1 MCCDSANCYRQ
12 KVERFEQ
19 SGDDNLGPIRAPMHP
34 AWIRW
39 LPCSVELFRVV
50 PSLDPFPITWWDEL
64 SGDDDTNIWDEPV
77 WCDPGDVDDWISEA
91 QENMPGTSREVAE
104 KEARDEYEH
113 TTQERS
119 ERIDRFTTAC
129 KRAEVRVPHTVRQL
143 LQFLVDIGLYR
154 EFTGPDH
161 EQWLVP
167 QLYLNPLDV
176 LAFDQSEALEESADQ
191 RSDYEELT
199 TIAIRSLIGDAPHS
213 QGDSASV
220 AFDME
225 QPDVSGQVNVHAMA
239 HVADIPAP
247 VIRGMLLELAAKGDI
262 STEIDLE
269 KVKVEES
276 FTLSASV
283 KLLAAY
289 TNDELLPPEHS

>member
-1 MCCDSANCYRQ
+1 MES
-12 KVERFEQ
+12 FEQ
-19 SGDDNLGPIRAPMHP
+19 PGDDNVGPVRAPMHP

-50 PSLDPFPITWWDEL
+50 PSLDPFPTTWWDEL
-64 SGDDDTNIWDEPV
+64 SPEDGTRIWDEPV
-77 WCDPGDVDDWISEA
+77 WCDPGDVDDWIAEA

-104 KEARDEYEH
+104 KEARDEYDH

-119 ERIDRFTTAC
+119 ERIERFTTAC
-129 KRAEVRVPHTVRQL
+129 RRAEVPVPHTVRQL
-143 LQFLVDIGLYR
+143 LQFLINIELYR
-154 EFTGPDH
+154 EFTGPDG
-161 EQWLVP
+161 EQWLAP
-167 QLYLNPLDV
+167 QLTRNPLDV

-199 TIAIRSLIGDAPHS
+199 TIAIRNLIGDAPHS
-213 QGDSASV
+213 HGLSADV
-220 AFDME
+220 TLDDE
-225 QPDVSGQVNVHAMA
+225 QPDVSGAVNLHALA
-239 HVADIPAP
+239 EVADVPAP

-262 STEIDLE
+262 STEDTDLE
-269 KVKVEES
+269 TVKIDES
-276 FTLSASV
+276 FELSASV